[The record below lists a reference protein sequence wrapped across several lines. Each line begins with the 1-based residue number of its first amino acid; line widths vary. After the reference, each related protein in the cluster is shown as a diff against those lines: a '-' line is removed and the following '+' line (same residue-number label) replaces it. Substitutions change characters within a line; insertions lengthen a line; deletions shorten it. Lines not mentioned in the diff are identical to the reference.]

1 MDPQSLIRDY
11 GLFAVFITVLFEQL
25 GLPIP
30 SLMLLLIAGAAAAS
44 DPLFGVFALF
54 LASTASIIGGV
65 LLFGIGQRKGDALL
79 GFLCKVSLSPH
90 KCIGHGHTAFHKFGP
105 SALIMARFVP
115 GLATMAPPLA
125 GTIGMPFGVFLTFQS
140 LAALLFS
147 ITGLMAG
154 YFFNENVVAL
164 VSQIQQHGEI
174 VVYALSTALL
184 IWLLYVFV
192 VKHRY

>member
-1 MDPQSLIRDY
+1 
-11 GLFAVFITVLFEQL
+11 
-25 GLPIP
+25 
-30 SLMLLLIAGAAAAS
+30 
-44 DPLFGVFALF
+44 
-54 LASTASIIGGV
+54 
-65 LLFGIGQRKGDALL
+65 
-79 GFLCKVSLSPH
+79 
-90 KCIGHGHTAFHKFGP
+90 
-105 SALIMARFVP
+105 MARFVP